1 MRAREDRRVV
11 RLERLVQVWLYAGVL
26 TFSCHLERLFEALYA
41 IFNELL
47 VHLLDVFFIKW
58 SHLRRLLNQAGA
70 LGVIDAVA
78 LVVVSDELLLTLVP
92 SPSVWALLP
101 MSQAVHDLVIRALQH
116 GHCHSLSLL
125 VFFSDLVD
133 RAIRRSVK
141 LL

>member
-26 TFSCHLERLFEALYA
+26 SFSCHLERLFEALYA
-41 IFNELL
+41 IFDELL

-70 LGVIDAVA
+70 LGIIDAVA

-116 GHCHSLSLL
+116 RHCHSLSLL

-133 RAIRRSVK
+133 RAIGRSVK